1 MRRLK
6 YDGIGDYY
14 RSNILLIGLE
24 RSMSKVIPIFYL
36 PKEYEEDMKLLAE
49 GILANDGLTIKSAVS
64 WLQGKLIAHSGPKA
78 GSPMSAT
85 TIKNYLAGFYVLDL
99 FKANNN
105 FYRDLTP
112 GRTVPLSLQSKIEV
126 IQALKFV
133 LEAKSFNEKLT
144 QVCSQYSQ
152 IVKTYSSD
160 RQLLKDKYQLGD
172 NPAPALIRQLLIEH
186 CGYSFIGN
194 HQKNPVGYLELVY
207 AEQIEIN
214 NYLQLM
220 NFIINNYQKYAQN
233 NMGLVPL
240 SHVLNRLK
248 EVSDYR
254 DDEIK
259 SFLIKLRITNRIEL
273 RMTKSQ
279 LAENLGIELIDIQGI
294 KYGFMKILDYTMVG

>member
-1 MRRLK
+1 
-6 YDGIGDYY
+6 
-14 RSNILLIGLE
+14 
-24 RSMSKVIPIFYL
+24 MSKVIPIFYL

-126 IQALKFV
+126 IQALKWV
-133 LEAKSFNEKLT
+133 LEATSFNEKLT

-194 HQKNPVGYLELVY
+194 HKKNPVGYLELVY
-207 AEQIEIN
+207 SEQIEIN

-220 NFIINNYQKYAQN
+220 NFVISNYQKYAKN
-233 NMGLVPL
+233 NMGLVPV
-240 SHVLNRLK
+240 SHVVNRLK

-259 SFLIKLRITNRIEL
+259 SFLVRLRITNRIEL